1 MKTAPKRILTAL
13 CVATIL
19 CLSNSALAATKQIT
33 IGTSSPSGAWMML
46 ASTISKLINDNIKG
60 TNVTPVPSPRGSIEN
75 VETIESGE
83 REMGFAMANVAEAV
97 EKGTNPFK
105 EPQKH
110 VRGWFS
116 AHYGQW
122 YLLVREDSGIK
133 TFEDLKGKRIAIG
146 LPGDGDETL
155 NKTVF
160 PLLGLEWSDFRPE
173 SSALS
178 GAIDLI
184 KQNQIDGISYIGAP
198 RLPMYGELISSKK
211 MRFIEFTPEQMEKIL
226 ANIPYLVERD
236 MPQSDFPQLIL
247 NGEVARVLTM
257 NHVMLC
263 SDGISEEDMYQYTK
277 LFFENL
283 PTIHE
288 ANKVFSVI
296 TLENAVKGMPIQFHP
311 GAVKYYKEMGV
322 MQ

>member
-1 MKTAPKRILTAL
+1 MWKHLLSVALIVTFLT
-13 CVATIL
+13 VAT
-19 CLSNSALAATKQIT
+19 AGFAATKQIT

-46 ASTISKLINDNIKG
+46 ASTIAKLINDNIPG

-75 VETIESGE
+75 VETIADGE

-97 EKGTNPFK
+97 EKGTDPFTK
-105 EPQKH
+105 PQEN

-160 PLLGLEWSDFRPE
+160 PLLGLAWSDFRPE

-178 GAIDLI
+178 GAIDLV

-198 RLPMYGELISSKK
+198 RLPMFGELMTSKK
-211 MRFIEFTPEQMEKIL
+211 MRFIEFTPEQLKKI
-226 ANIPYLVERD
+226 AEQVPYLVERE
-236 MPQSDFPQLIL
+236 MPQSDFPQLAM
-247 NGEVARVLTM
+247 NGDVATVLTM

-263 SDGISEEDMYQYTK
+263 AAEVPDDDMYAYTK
-277 LFFENL
+277 LFFENIE
-283 PTIHE
+283 TVHE
-288 ANKVFSVI
+288 ANRVFSVI
-296 TLENAVKGMPIQFHP
+296 TPENAVKGMPIKFHP
-311 GAVKYYKEMGV
+311 GAVRYYKEIGV
-322 MQ
+322 MK